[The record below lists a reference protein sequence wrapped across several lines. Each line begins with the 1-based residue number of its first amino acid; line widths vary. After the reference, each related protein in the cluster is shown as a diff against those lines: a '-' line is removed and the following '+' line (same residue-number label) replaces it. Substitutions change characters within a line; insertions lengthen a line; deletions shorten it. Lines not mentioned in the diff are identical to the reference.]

1 MLKNSLP
8 EKLSESVVNSFKK
21 TEVFEKI
28 KFKFYT
34 SSFLMIS
41 SIMGLTYIYM
51 NYSYYNELYSTKNLI
66 QESKNILNYNIKINR
81 KKNLIEYCEIKSEII
96 TLKKHLSELIE
107 NQKIIIMHLEE
118 VKLLKNKDDNK
129 LICRPDC
136 ISEVSLS
143 PIKQPDLVI
152 ECKLDTEEDKD
163 QEYDELLNECYDLIP
178 LNNIKKNTALSWLF

>member
-1 MLKNSLP
+1 MLKNSIP

-66 QESKNILNYNIKINR
+66 QESKNILNYKNHCSKDIYYPFKIYSN
-81 KKNLIEYCEIKSEII
+81 S
-96 TLKKHLSELIE
+96 
-107 NQKIIIMHLEE
+107 
-118 VKLLKNKDDNK
+118 
-129 LICRPDC
+129 
-136 ISEVSLS
+136 
-143 PIKQPDLVI
+143 
-152 ECKLDTEEDKD
+152 
-163 QEYDELLNECYDLIP
+163 
-178 LNNIKKNTALSWLF
+178 